1 MELEKLADGFNLAEG
16 PVYSEALDKLFFV
29 DINGKCF
36 YSYSD
41 DCGIERF
48 DVDDYCG
55 TLALTSDKNKVLLA
69 LSDGVYLYDLT
80 KKEKSLFV
88 KLDIPEGMRCN
99 DGKVAPDGSF
109 FTESMGLDKT
119 RRKNGKLFRI
129 TSDKKKNIFN
139 RDFTIP
145 NGLDWYKSRFFH
157 IDTTEERVFEFKLTE
172 DRLEELSSFQY
183 PAERPDGMCVD
194 AEGLCYIAL
203 WGSSRISILDFDK
216 KIEVG
221 EIKVPAVNTSCAA
234 FGGRDFTDLYI
245 TTATF
250 KDNNESGA
258 LYRIKGYKR
267 GLKPFIFP
275 LQAE

>member
-16 PVYSEALDKLFFV
+16 PVYSEELDRLFFV

-41 DCGIERF
+41 DCGVERF
-48 DVDDYCG
+48 EVGDYCG

-69 LSDGVYLYDLT
+69 LSDGVYLYDLI
-80 KKEKSLFV
+80 KREKSLFV
-88 KLDIPEGMRCN
+88 KLDIPDGMRCN
-99 DGKVAPDGSF
+99 DGKVAPDGRF
-109 FTESMGLDKT
+109 FTESMGLDKN
-119 RRKNGKLFRI
+119 RKKNGKLFCI
-129 TSDKKKNIFN
+129 SPDKKAAVFN

-145 NGLDWYKSRFFH
+145 NGLDWYEHRFFH
-157 IDTTEERVFEFKLTE
+157 IDTTEERVFE
-172 DRLEELSSFQY
+172 LETNGDEVSVISSYQY

-194 AEGLCYIAL
+194 ADGLCYVAL

-216 KIEVG
+216 KSEMG
-221 EIKVPAVNTSCAA
+221 EIRVPAVNTSCVA
-234 FGGRDFTDLYI
+234 FGGRDFSDLYI

-258 LYRIKGYKR
+258 LFRIKGYKR

-275 LQAE
+275 LQAK